1 MSYLDTLRRTAIV
14 HSWPRTRVKFFGDF
28 RAELKKT
35 LLELEKKLTQD
46 IAEHFS
52 IDSCDVGNNDIKIR
66 VRDESVGSQKILS
79 AIFRFHH
86 DDEKYGNVHIEILV
100 SEVSRKNQS
109 LFLGKYL
116 VTDRKKILPDVSKAI
131 ILGIRAI

>member
-1 MSYLDTLRRTAIV
+1 MSSFDTLRRTAIV
-14 HSWPRTRVKFFGDF
+14 HSWPRTRVKFFWDF
-28 RAELKKT
+28 KKELEKT
-35 LLELEKKLTQD
+35 LLELEIALTKE
-46 IAEHFS
+46 ISAHFTL
-52 IDSCDVGNNDIKIR
+52 DTLDVGNNDIKIR
-66 VRDESVGSQKILS
+66 VRDESIASQKILS

-116 VTDRKKILPDVSKAI
+116 VTDRKNIIPDVSKAI
-131 ILGIRAI
+131 MLGIRAQ

>member
-1 MSYLDTLRRTAIV
+1 MSFDTLRRTAVV
-14 HSWPRTRVKFFGDF
+14 HSWPRTRVKFFWDF
-28 RAELKKT
+28 KK
-35 LLELEKKLTQD
+35 ELEKTLFELEIILTKEISAYFTLD
-46 IAEHFS
+46 TF
-52 IDSCDVGNNDIKIR
+52 DVGNNDIKIR

-116 VTDRKKILPDVSKAI
+116 VTDRKNIIPDVSKAI
-131 ILGIRAI
+131 MLGIRAQ